1 MEKKKIVLI
10 GGGFAGLHV
19 AKKLNKTDFDVTLI
33 DRQNH
38 HQFQPLYYQVA
49 SARLEPSNI
58 SFPFRKIFQKSRN
71 TEIRLGDVEKIFPN
85 ENRVQTS
92 VGDLVYDYLIIATGC
107 KTNFFGNEQIAMY
120 ALSMKTTEE
129 SIEIRNRVLL
139 SFEQFITATG
149 TEKEALLNIVLV
161 GAGPTGVEL
170 AGAFVEMKKD
180 ILPRDYPNVDF
191 SRLKITLLEGSK
203 NTLNSMSD
211 ESKKASRKYLEELGV
226 IVRTETV
233 ITAYDGTTATLKTG
247 ETILTKNLIWA
258 AGVTGNIVEGLDP
271 ENIIRNRY
279 KVDRYNKVLGTQNI
293 YAIGDIAYM
302 ETPKYPQGHPQLAN
316 VAINQGKNLA
326 SNLLKLQKGKTLD
339 EYEYRDLGSMATIGK
354 HKAVVDLPFFK
365 FQGYFAWFVWMF
377 LHLMLILSIR
387 NKLIIFFNWAWAYLT
402 KDSSLRL
409 IFRSRHRQV

>member
-1 MEKKKIVLI
+1 MEKKKIILV

-19 AKKLNKTDFDVTLI
+19 AKKLNKSGFEVLLI

-58 SFPFRKIFQKSRN
+58 SFPFRKIFQKSKHVD
-71 TEIRLGDVEKIFPN
+71 IRLGEVQKVFPHENKI
-85 ENRVQTS
+85 QTS
-92 VGDLVYDYLIIATGC
+92 VGDYYYDYLVIATGC
-107 KTNFFGNEQIAMY
+107 KTNFFGNEQIAKH

-129 SIEIRNRVLL
+129 SIEIRNKVLL
-139 SFEQFITATG
+139 SFEQFISANEA
-149 TEKEALLNIVLV
+149 EKEALLNIVLV

-170 AGAFVEMKKD
+170 AGAFSEMKKE
-180 ILPRDYPNVDF
+180 ILPRDYPDVDF

-211 ESKKASRKYLEELGV
+211 ESKKALRKYLEELGV
-226 IVRTETV
+226 IVKTETV
-233 ITAYDGTTATLKTG
+233 VTGYDGTIVTLNNG
-247 ETILTKNLIWA
+247 ETIKTHNLIWA
-258 AGVTGNIVEGLDP
+258 AGVTGNIIEGIDAAT
-271 ENIIRNRY
+271 IIRNRY

-326 SNLLKLQKGKTLD
+326 VNFLNLQKGKELK
-339 EYEYRDLGSMATIGK
+339 EYEYKDLGSMATIGK

-377 LHLMLILSIR
+377 LHLMLILSVR
-387 NKLIIFFNWAWAYLT
+387 NKLMIFFNWAWAYVT

-409 IFRSRHRQV
+409 IFRSNHRQV